1 MFVDTAIH
9 FKATGEQ
16 VVIVAPA
23 PGKRGLPME
32 SLLVHH
38 ALHQWVFVL
47 RRIIISL

>member
-16 VVIVAPA
+16 VIIVAGT
-23 PGKRGLPME
+23 GKEGTSNE